1 MALDI
6 KKFIHRFIDEA
17 REQLRLLEEGL
28 EQLAT
33 DPDNNELVNSLFR
46 AAHTIKGSSRMLK
59 LLPISETAHSL
70 EDVLGALRENRIRLD
85 SHSRDL
91 MLEAVDSLGHMV
103 EQLSD
108 QPDPASLPD
117 KPAALCQR
125 RNSTRQSRPCCSAGD
140 QHHRRNT
147 PGRTRFAQR
156 RLGALE
162 AGQPRAAD
170 QPDV

>member
-1 MALDI
+1 MAMDI

-91 MLEAVDSLGHMV
+91 MLDAVDSLGHMV

-117 KPAALCQR
+117 QPAALCQR
-125 RNSTRQSRPCCSAGD
+125 LTLIASS
-140 QHHRRNT
+140 
-147 PGRTRFAQR
+147 
-156 RLGALE
+156 
-162 AGQPRAAD
+162 
-170 QPDV
+170 